1 MCADTF
7 VTSRIRND
15 DDKRASPRFKLE
27 KEAFSPQI
35 CYQIL
40 SISDIWTLV
49 VLLFFFFF
57 YDCKY
62 VSRRANIC

>member
-7 VTSRIRND
+7 VTSGIRND

-49 VLLFFFFF
+49 VLL
-57 YDCKY
+57 
-62 VSRRANIC
+62 